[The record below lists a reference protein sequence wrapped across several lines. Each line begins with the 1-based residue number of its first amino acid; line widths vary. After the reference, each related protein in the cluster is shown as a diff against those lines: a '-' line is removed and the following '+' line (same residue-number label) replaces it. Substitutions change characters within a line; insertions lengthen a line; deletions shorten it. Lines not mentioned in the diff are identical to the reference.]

1 MPQKSKDGWSRISLP
16 KSLVEKVES
25 LIDSNLVDYTSIS
38 SFISDAVRRR
48 LDELERIQLAGEEYG
63 LEEEEV
69 KHMAELEHVNVAVNG
84 GKTVI
89 AIKDHTDNRIYDVI
103 LSQSGKRIKLFCM
116 GDESFDCVHVKYVW
130 HVIVPKL
137 KEYIELYKK
146 KNEKNK
152 GGMQP

>member
-1 MPQKSKDGWSRISLP
+1 MPRTKGKRTYRTVSLP
-16 KSLVEKVES
+16 EDL
-25 LIDSNLVDYTSIS
+25 LGRIDDVIAKQLGYNSAADFV
-38 SFISDAVRRR
+38 SDAVRRR

-63 LEEEEV
+63 LEEKEV
-69 KHMAELEHVNVAVNG
+69 KHMGELEHVNLAVNG

-89 AIKDHTDNRIYDVI
+89 AIKDHTDGRIYDVI
-103 LSQSGKRIKLFCM
+103 LSQSGKRVKLFCM

-146 KNEKNK
+146 KNKKEE
-152 GGMQP
+152 